1 MNSENANHLWF
12 DSRCHHVFVVL
23 TGVPVQVEHTDIYSG
38 VGCHMCVQRA
48 GGCLSDYGDRRPMVA
63 GGLATLLQRV
73 PRFQG

>member
-23 TGVPVQVEHTDIYSG
+23 TGVSVQVEHIDIRCG
-38 VGCHMCVQRA
+38 VGCHIGVQRT
-48 GGCLSDYGDRRPMVA
+48 GGGLSDYGDRRPVVA

-73 PRFQG
+73 PSSQD